1 MTHAHHLG
9 DEHRLRRHAEAPHLQ
24 GGTAL
29 LSRSFRGFL
38 AWSSEGSKPAWLSA
52 AALAS
57 LFYYRMSMW
66 RRARVNGWWLL
77 GLLAAVVIVV
87 VLATTWSA
95 ASDDEARVQL
105 GLASWYGPGFH
116 GEETASGEIFNQNKL
131 VAAHRTLPLG
141 SVIRVTNLE
150 NGRRVTLRV
159 IDRGPYGRN
168 FRNGT
173 IVDVSRG
180 AARRLGFIKDGLVP
194 VRLEVIS
201 VPE

>member
-1 MTHAHHLG
+1 MVI
-9 DEHRLRRHAEAPHLQ
+9 RRVKTRMAERRSAGKPF
-24 GGTAL
+24 L
-29 LSRSFRGFL
+29 L
-38 AWSSEGSKPAWLSA
+38 PDV
-52 AALAS
+52 
-57 LFYYRMSMW
+57 
-66 RRARVNGWWLL
+66 ARVNGWWLL
-77 GLLAAVVIVV
+77 GLPAAVMIVV

-180 AARRLGFIKDGLVP
+180 AARRLGFIKDGLVR
-194 VRLEVIS
+194 VRLEVVS